1 MQAGALQLDRQQVAG
16 DRVVG
21 LLEVNEAGKEPA
33 AIGSLPLNGGAQDE
47 RNLGAAALAT
57 EAELAGSPDASP
69 FSPVAE
75 AAVQDSCIQLS
86 REGANCNAA
95 VAVAHVSV

>member
-1 MQAGALQLDRQQVAG
+1 MQASALQLDPQQLAG

-33 AIGSLPLNGGAQDE
+33 AIGSLPLNDE
-47 RNLGAAALAT
+47 RSLGAAALAA
-57 EAELAGSPDASP
+57 EAELASSPDASP